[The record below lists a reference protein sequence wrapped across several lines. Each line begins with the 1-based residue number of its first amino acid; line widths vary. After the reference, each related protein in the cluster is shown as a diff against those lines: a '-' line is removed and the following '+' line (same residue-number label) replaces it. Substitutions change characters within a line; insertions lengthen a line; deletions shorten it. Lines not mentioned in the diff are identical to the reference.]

1 MHKIYIDDGSYN
13 FIYQIPQ
20 ILYSSIISGII
31 NFLIK
36 FLSLSQDK
44 IIEIKLEKENK
55 GIDSKYRKLIKT
67 LKIKFTLFFAIA
79 FILLMFIWYYLSCF
93 CAVYVNTQSHLFKDS
108 IISFFTSM
116 LYPFGIY
123 LLPSFFRI
131 LALKN
136 KIKYLYKI
144 TKILQMI

>member
-44 IIEIKLEKENK
+44 IIEIKLEKE
-55 GIDSKYRKLIKT
+55 
-67 LKIKFTLFFAIA
+67 
-79 FILLMFIWYYLSCF
+79 
-93 CAVYVNTQSHLFKDS
+93 
-108 IISFFTSM
+108 
-116 LYPFGIY
+116 
-123 LLPSFFRI
+123 
-131 LALKN
+131 
-136 KIKYLYKI
+136 
-144 TKILQMI
+144 